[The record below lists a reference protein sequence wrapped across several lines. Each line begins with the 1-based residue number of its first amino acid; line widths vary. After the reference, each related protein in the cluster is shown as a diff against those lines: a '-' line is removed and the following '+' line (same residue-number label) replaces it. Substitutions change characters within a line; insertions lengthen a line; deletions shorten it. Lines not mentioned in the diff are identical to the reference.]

1 MISTDAS
8 NVKDID
14 NFIFIF
20 ATWICALREKKKFND
35 KK

>member
-8 NVKDID
+8 NVKDRD
-14 NFIFIF
+14 NFISIF
-20 ATWICALREKKKFND
+20 ATWICALRDKKKFND